1 MTELSR
7 GAQLA
12 PAAPVGAAADLLA
25 ARQTTLGDL
34 AKTAVLA
41 QTIKAVIRDRA
52 AHLPPV
58 QREALD
64 QIAVK
69 LARTVAGDPNH
80 ADHSLDPPGSA
91 RLAAAVI
98 PLRVCYV
105 TEM

>member
-1 MTELSR
+1 MFEP
-7 GAQLA
+7 
-12 PAAPVGAAADLLA
+12 PAARFEAP
-25 ARQTTLGDL
+25 
-34 AKTAVLA
+34 
-41 QTIKAVIRDRA
+41 
-52 AHLPPV
+52 